1 MFQLFNYNV
10 IVRYY
15 LSKISTVELSLNLS
29 FTITKS
35 ENLTL
40 SIYDLKGVLVQNKVL
55 GKLPEG
61 EQLMQ
66 ISADD
71 LISGTYIVSLNSSTE
86 IIGTNRL
93 VIIK

>member
-1 MFQLFNYNV
+1 
-10 IVRYY
+10 
-15 LSKISTVELSLNLS
+15 
-29 FTITKS
+29 
-35 ENLTL
+35 
-40 SIYDLKGVLVQNKVL
+40 
-55 GKLPEG
+55 
-61 EQLMQ
+61 MQ

>member
-1 MFQLFNYNV
+1 MVLNY
-10 IVRYY
+10 I
-15 LSKISTVELSLNLS
+15 LIQQEIWWNLS
-29 FTITKS
+29 FTISKS

-71 LISGTYIVSLNSSTE
+71 LISGTYIVSLNSSSE